1 VHHGVYQVRVK
12 QAVTANKGANLIER
26 KSEFDKLPVTEDFI
40 AFVQPHDARL
50 DQHYYALQ
58 KTVPVQKI
66 KRLMG
71 LIYGEF
77 LD

>member
-1 VHHGVYQVRVK
+1 VRVK